1 MRNFILFIRR
11 FSNLLLF
18 LLLEVVCVV
27 LISRTNTMQGNDLMS
42 SANLMMGTMYEQSH
56 DVVHY
61 FGLKRM
67 NDSLI
72 NENIKLRETISS
84 YTSKDTL
91 YDSTA
96 QYAVPNADTTA
107 EVRYANYRYRS
118 AKVINNSIAAVNN
131 YLTFNRGYDDGIRKD
146 MAVIAGNGV
155 VGKIVNT
162 SAHFSTAISILSKKQ
177 QVSAQLKD
185 GTVGYVSWDGSD
197 PSVVLMKDI
206 PSQIKVKKGD
216 TVVTT
221 EYSFFPAGVPIGIV
235 FKTELIES
243 KNLRILHLRTT
254 TNFRKLQYVYIIE
267 DRMFTE
273 RKELE
278 AAITDRE

>member
-11 FSNLLLF
+11 FSNLILF
-18 LLLEVVCVV
+18 LLLEVICIV

-42 SANLMMGTMYEQSH
+42 SANLLMGSMYQQSH

-72 NENIKLRETISS
+72 NENIALRKAISS
-84 YTSKDTL
+84 YNTQDTL
-91 YDSTA
+91 LDSTA
-96 QYAVPNADTTA
+96 QYAIANPDTNAI
-107 EVRYANYRYRS
+107 VRYADYQYRS

-131 YLTFNRGYDDGIRKD
+131 YLTFNRGHDDGIRKD
-146 MAVIAGNGV
+146 MAVISANGV
-155 VGKIVNT
+155 VGKVVNT

-177 QVSAQLKD
+177 QISAQLKD
-185 GTVGYVSWDGSD
+185 GTVGYVSWDGSN
-197 PSVVLMKDI
+197 PSVVLMKDV

-221 EYSFFPAGVPIGIV
+221 EYSFFPANVPIGVVTKID
-235 FKTELIES
+235 LIES
-243 KNLRILHLRTT
+243 KNLRILHLRTS

-267 DRMFTE
+267 DRMSTE
-273 RKELE
+273 RRQLE
-278 AAITDRE
+278 ATITDR